1 MLKKNFEKLQM
12 EELNRISIDEFK
24 SCTKIPIIVILDNV
38 RSAQNV
44 GSIFRTSDAFLIEKI
59 YLCGI
64 TSTPPHKEIHK
75 TALGAQNSVE
85 WKFFENALTAAQD
98 AQNQG
103 YSLISI
109 EQVTNKTFLQDFVV
123 NTKEKYALVFG
134 NEVSGV
140 SNEVLAISDD
150 CIEIPQF
157 GTKHSYNISVSCG
170 IVLWDF
176 AKAFLSSHMLK

>member
-1 MLKKNFEKLQM
+1 
-12 EELNRISIDEFK
+12 
-24 SCTKIPIIVILDNV
+24 
-38 RSAQNV
+38 
-44 GSIFRTSDAFLIEKI
+44 
-59 YLCGI
+59 
-64 TSTPPHKEIHK
+64 HKDIHK

-85 WKFFENALTAAQD
+85 WKFFESALHAAQD

-123 NTKEKYALVFG
+123 NTEKKYALVFG
-134 NEVSGV
+134 NEVTGV

-157 GTKHSYNISVSCG
+157 GTKHSYNVSVSCG

-176 AKAFLSSHMLK
+176 AKSFLSSHMLR